1 MSKEF
6 PKIEIEEEDEKKKK
20 EVYVSTEDKIE
31 RCSDKM
37 KEIAGKIDDLV
48 TEWEA
53 SSKYSG
59 GEGPE
64 LEKLYER
71 PINVLS
77 AQLAAKKV
85 QLEILGRDLKY
96 ENEHNFVE
104 DSLRE

>member
-1 MSKEF
+1 MKEEF
-6 PKIEIEEEDEKKKK
+6 PKIKIEGEDEKKKK
-20 EVYVSTEDKIE
+20 ELYTEDKIE
-31 RCSDKM
+31 ICSDKM
-37 KEIAGKIDDLV
+37 EKIAGRIDKLV

-85 QLEILGRDLKY
+85 QLEILERELEY
-96 ENEHNFVE
+96 EREHTFNEDN
-104 DSLRE
+104 LNR